1 MSTMIAAA
9 ALVALFP
16 AAAAPGAS
24 VEESLAARFPG
35 VEPEHVRQSAVPG
48 LWEVAIGAQV
58 VYLSEDGRYMVR
70 GDLIDLMSGQNLTDA
85 RLTELRLE
93 VASRLSRDFDER
105 RMIVFSPDKPTHTV
119 TIFTDVDCG
128 YCRKLHGEIEEYNK
142 RGIKVRYLFYP
153 LAGVGSDSWAKADA
167 VWCSPNR
174 NEALTRAKLGQPVKP
189 TQPCV
194 NTPTAEHHRMATEL
208 GIRGTPAI
216 LTEQGDLLPGYVPAD
231 QLAAWLSE
239 Q

>member
-1 MSTMIAAA
+1 MSPLITAA

-35 VEPEHVRQSAVPG
+35 VEPEDVRPSAVPG
-48 LWEVAIGAQV
+48 LWEVAVGAQV

-70 GDLIDLMSGQNLTDA
+70 GELVDLVSGQNLTDA
-85 RLTELRLE
+85 RLSELRLE
-93 VASRLSRDFDER
+93 VAGRLSRDFDER
-105 RMIVFSPDKPTHTV
+105 RMVVFSPDKPTHTV
-119 TIFTDVDCG
+119 TIFTDVDCVH
-128 YCRKLHGEIEEYNK
+128 CRKLHGEIEEYNK
-142 RGIKVRYLFYP
+142 LGIKVRYLFYP
-153 LAGVGSDSWAKADA
+153 LAGVGSESWAKADA

-174 NEALTRAKLGQPVKP
+174 NEALTRAKLGQSVKA

-216 LTEQGDLLPGYVPAD
+216 LTEQGDLLPGYVPAE
-231 QLAAWLSE
+231 QLAAWLNE
-239 Q
+239 R

>member
-1 MSTMIAAA
+1 MSPLLAAA

-16 AAAAPGAS
+16 AASAPGAS

-35 VEPEHVRQSAVPG
+35 VEPEHVRPSAIPG

-58 VYLSEDGRYMVR
+58 VYLSEDGRHMVR

-85 RLTELRLE
+85 RVAELRLE
-93 VASRLSRDFDER
+93 VASRLSREFDEK
-105 RMIVFSPDKPTHTV
+105 RMVVFSPEKPTHTV
-119 TIFTDVDCG
+119 TIFTDVDCT
-128 YCRKLHGEIEEYNK
+128 YCRKLHREIEEYNK
-142 RGIKVRYLFYP
+142 LGIKVRYLFYP
-153 LAGVGSDSWAKADA
+153 LAGPGSQSWVKADA

-174 NEALTRAKLGQPVKP
+174 NDALTRAKLGQTVTA
-189 TQPCV
+189 TQPCI

-216 LTEQGDLLPGYVPAD
+216 LTEQGELLPGYVPAE